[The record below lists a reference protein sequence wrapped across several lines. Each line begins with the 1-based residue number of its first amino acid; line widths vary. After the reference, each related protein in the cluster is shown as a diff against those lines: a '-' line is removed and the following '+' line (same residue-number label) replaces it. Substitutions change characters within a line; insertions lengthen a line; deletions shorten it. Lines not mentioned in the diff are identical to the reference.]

1 MANMT
6 TQREQ
11 REKRRQSR
19 LRELHGQLRSGSL
32 VVRQMT
38 PEERARYPAS
48 EPGSGE
54 SEMGTAPA
62 AERRLRQARELA
74 E

>member
-38 PEERARYPAS
+38 PEERARYPARR
-48 EPGSGE
+48 PGGPS
-54 SEMGTAPA
+54 AKA
-62 AERRLRQARELA
+62 N
-74 E
+74 